1 MHPKNTAYLN
11 KTFGMKDLDI
21 DLVPLEKL
29 LAISVLWPPLHTI
42 STNHFLGEAKIAVG
56 SLTGT
61 QFFPMCLK
69 LQMICQS
76 DLL

>member
-29 LAISVLWPPLHTI
+29 LAISVL
-42 STNHFLGEAKIAVG
+42 
-56 SLTGT
+56 
-61 QFFPMCLK
+61 
-69 LQMICQS
+69 
-76 DLL
+76 